1 MKRNRTYKRR
11 AAAVVEMAVMAP
23 LVVTAMFAMVEVG
36 HAFMIKQTVTLA
48 AREGARAGALPG
60 GMLTDVESAV
70 ASAMGAAS
78 ISGYSVDSNVST
90 LSPTDTEVWVR
101 VSVPFEEIT
110 FTGHIFG
117 VESFDIAS
125 QTTMRREGID
135 EQDGEYID
143 DERAQD
149 DGEDIDDP
157 PM

>member
-1 MKRNRTYKRR
+1 MKRNQMHKRR

-23 LVVTAMFAMVEVG
+23 LVVTAMFAIVEVG

-60 GMLTDVESAV
+60 GTLTDVQNAV
-70 ASAMGAAS
+70 DGPMGAAS
-78 ISGYSVDSNVST
+78 ISGYAVDSNVAS

-117 VESFDIAS
+117 LESFDIAS

-135 EQDGEYID
+135 DDQEDDIEDGDGD
-143 DERAQD
+143 DE
-149 DGEDIDDP
+149 GIDDP
-157 PM
+157 PY